1 MAKCMPEKLT
11 KEQALARLLEL
22 VKEGLQWHDQFMGH
36 GHWEFHLPDEKFR
49 ELFEVTKIAD
59 GKV

>member
-1 MAKCMPEKLT
+1 MIVLT
-11 KEQALARLLEL
+11 KEQALERLLEL